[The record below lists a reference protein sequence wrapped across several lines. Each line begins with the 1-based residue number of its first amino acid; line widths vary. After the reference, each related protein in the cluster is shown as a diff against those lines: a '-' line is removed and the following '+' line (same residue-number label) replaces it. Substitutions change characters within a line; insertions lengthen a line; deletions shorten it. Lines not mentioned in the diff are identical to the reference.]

1 MMQHQSAPRHK
12 PSLSLSSMELV
23 LSPSYASAANSSIT
37 ASTASA
43 ISATASAST
52 SGGGSSSSSEKKK
65 NDGNGTYDD
74 DNANLSLH
82 VSPVGSSIP
91 HLLST
96 DCDND
101 SDDDGKHYN
110 NKNNNNEGG
119 CCEER
124 FIASST
130 RSNSFTYRYGN
141 HSDTDR
147 DDDDDNDQFQS
158 MLLDQQRRG
167 DEPCLDDS
175 VIYHRQHAGTNDAD
189 SHYTY
194 PTQTAS
200 LPSPSSS
207 SPLEDD
213 VESSMSLLQTNEE
226 RSHYFQRHHHYH
238 HHQRISSG
246 KNLLSKFSRS
256 ADSLREQAWEVVP
269 PITMMIDL
277 DDNDEDLPWMLS
289 QPGFGAVGTTG
300 NHCMG
305 YESNSGGEKEE
316 GNGTSLLQNDGV
328 LHSLT
333 QQQPLTTTAP
343 THRRQPSSLS
353 SASSQSSIRSILR
366 NGISSSGSAESSKK
380 TASSTDSGISGTAAS
395 TASNRTPLLPR
406 SNNWCDGAAAG
417 IPENSGLNLGR
428 VGLREETGSLVP
440 VESTIDRG
448 RSVHALDRQNQRGRR
463 SASQSARKSKR
474 NEDGRGVLS
483 VVSASSGRKGHSHQH
498 RRTVSFPADLIAN
511 DSKSN
516 NYRTAPRHPPPPRD
530 GSKSPRSLPPP
541 GSQYDPN
548 LTPLLD
554 MGSSRTRKKLPA
566 HVVESVSEIS
576 PRTADFLAHE
586 PVAVT
591 ALCKIQDR
599 ERYGHLLG
607 PSTSSGA
614 PGTTAAAITATPS
627 SSKSKWGCNTYPPPA
642 SSFQSPAKRLQA
654 SYQRKIQSEAAN
666 FDRSDVLGTKQEN
679 ADNAYLSPSS
689 KMQVFGFSS
698 ANRRGRLSS
707 TKQMRRRKRMPN
719 VDLLSPVEEMGRN
732 TTGSTTTLMATTPM
746 ATGRSEQSYSLP
758 ARRNKID
765 GQPSFASDGSCEI
778 RNESTSLSPLT
789 SELQRAA
796 AAVWRGAE
804 TSPSSSSASASASA
818 SASSKSS
825 FTIVAAQCQC
835 VVS

>member
-37 ASTASA
+37 ASTASV
-43 ISATASAST
+43 SATASGS
-52 SGGGSSSSSEKKK
+52 SGGGGGGGGLSSSRKKK
-65 NDGNGTYDD
+65 NGNGAHDGDD
-74 DNANLSLH
+74 ANLSFH
-82 VSPVGSSIP
+82 ASPVGSTIP

-101 SDDDGKHYN
+101 SDDDDEDYCNN
-110 NKNNNNEGG
+110 NKGQETYMNQNPRHPTTGGGHYEEG
-119 CCEER
+119 

-130 RSNSFTYRYGN
+130 RSNSFTHRYGN
-141 HSDTDR
+141 NSGADR
-147 DDDDDNDQFQS
+147 EADDDNDQFQS
-158 MLLDQQRRG
+158 MLLDQQRQA

-175 VIYHRQHAGTNDAD
+175 VIYHHQHAGTNDTD

-200 LPSPSSS
+200 LPPPSSS
-207 SPLEDD
+207 SALEDD

-226 RSHYFQRHHHYH
+226 RSHHHHH
-238 HHQRISSG
+238 HRTSTG

-256 ADSLREQAWEVVP
+256 ADSSREQAWEVVP

-289 QPGFGAVGTTG
+289 QPGFGVVGTTG
-300 NHCMG
+300 NHCVG
-305 YESNSGGEKEE
+305 YESSSGGEKVE
-316 GNGTSLLQNDGV
+316 GNGSSLLHHDGGP
-328 LHSLT
+328 HSLT
-333 QQQPLTTTAP
+333 QQQSSMRTAP
-343 THRRQPSSLS
+343 THRRYPSSLS
-353 SASSQSSIRSILR
+353 SASSQNSIRSILR
-366 NGISSSGSAESSKK
+366 NGISNSGSAESRETAT
-380 TASSTDSGISGTAAS
+380 TASGICGAAAS
-395 TASNRTPLLPR
+395 TASNPAPLLSRP
-406 SNNWCDGAAAG
+406 NNLCDRADGAAG
-417 IPENSGLNLGR
+417 IPAHSGLDHGR
-428 VGLREETGSLVP
+428 VGMREEAESLIP
-440 VESTIDRG
+440 VESSTVRG
-448 RSVHALDRQNQRGRR
+448 RSVHVQDRHNQRDHR

-474 NEDGRGVLS
+474 NEDGQGALS
-483 VVSASSGRKGHSHQH
+483 VASARTGRDSHSHHH
-498 RRTVSFPADLIAN
+498 RRTVSFPAEPIAN

-516 NYRTAPRHPPPPRD
+516 NRKTAPRDLPRD

-566 HVVESVSEIS
+566 HVVQSVSEIS

-614 PGTTAAAITATPS
+614 PSTTAAAITATIP
-627 SSKSKWGCNTYPPPA
+627 SSKSNWGCNTYPPPA
-642 SSFQSPAKRLQA
+642 ASSQSPAKRLQA
-654 SYQRKIQSEAAN
+654 SYQRKLLSEAAN
-666 FDRSDVLGTKQEN
+666 FDRRSVLDTKQEN
-679 ADNAYLSPSS
+679 EGNAYLSPSS
-689 KMQVFGFSS
+689 KIQVFGFSG
-698 ANRRGRLSS
+698 ANRRGRPSS
-707 TKQMRRRKRMPN
+707 IKSTRRRKRMSN
-719 VDLLSPVEEMGRN
+719 VDLLSPVEEMGGN

-746 ATGRSEQSYSLP
+746 ARYSLP
-758 ARRNKID
+758 ARHNKI
-765 GQPSFASDGSCEI
+765 GRQPSFASDGSNEI
-778 RNESTSLSPLT
+778 RKESTSVSPLT
-789 SELQRAA
+789 SELQKAA
-796 AAVWRGAE
+796 DAVWRDAE
-804 TSPSSSSASASASA
+804 TSPSSASASASA
-818 SASSKSS
+818 SASSRSS
-825 FTIVAAQCQC
+825 FTVVATQCQC